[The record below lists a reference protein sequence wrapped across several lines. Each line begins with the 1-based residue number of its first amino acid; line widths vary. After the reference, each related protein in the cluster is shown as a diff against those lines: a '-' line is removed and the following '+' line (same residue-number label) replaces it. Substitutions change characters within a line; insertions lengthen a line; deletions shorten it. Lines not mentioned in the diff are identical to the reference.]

1 MTNKFDEWNNLKKKL
16 DKKNKNIYFKEKE
29 ICWLSIWQNIWTEIY
44 WKWEFFRRPVLI
56 LKKLSSN
63 DFYWIPLTSRKKE
76 WKYFYELEI
85 NWKINTLLLS
95 EWKKFSKNRLWSK
108 IWKIENEIFLK
119 IKEEFKNIF

>member
-29 ICWLSIWQNIWTEIY
+29 IWWLSIWQNIWTEIY

-63 DFYWIPLTSRKKE
+63 DFYWIPLTSKIKE

-108 IWKIENEIFLK
+108 IWKIENKIFLK

>member
-29 ICWLSIWQNIWTEIY
+29 IWWLSIWQNIWTEIY

-63 DFYWIPLTSRKKE
+63 DFYWIPLTSKIKE